1 MMSQCE
7 PYHFRSK
14 SSSLC
19 LVLLLLISSLG
30 GLATLPKVS
39 ASVTGDLAITDGISP
54 SKDNWASSYDTFSFT
69 AQVKNQGLG
78 SAGLDRGMRW
88 YICSGDI
95 DGSVCKSNFDA
106 RGQFAT
112 ANIAQGQY
120 SNFTSANTWTPTSG
134 AEGIITV
141 VFSFDESD
149 QIPSNDIF
157 KYNFNISQSFVDLD
171 VDDSWKPYDD
181 IDDLA
186 IYEGQKILN
195 SNTDYSLKAKGTVNS
210 CGSCNFNATIGW
222 QLWDQAESVILA
234 EAYSFNS
241 GLNSWGV
248 VMPFSHIM
256 PVFNYPFEGEYIL
269 KWGLYNSTGTPHS
282 DQNDFNDVTLTPII
296 IDDTIDI
303 SVSLMA
309 PGHDSSS
316 EDYYFGSEMVYSEI
330 NNLGNKTIDS
340 FFVTFEIYDLS
351 SELKME
357 EQCQITSLLPGES
370 QACKFNITV
379 TGDNRILKISA
390 PNTYIEGQDSS
401 TSNNIISEQADV
413 LAGNINAAI
422 QQENSNGK
430 YNTGDNIEMFG
441 KSGTT
446 AAEPLNYSWWVS
458 GIINLG
464 YGQLLNI
471 SGDVLG
477 LGDHTIMLRV
487 IDSFGTIDTVHEYI
501 TIFDYIEINDEPYYT
516 GSAIT
521 RSEAYLETESILPV
535 LGTNYGVGSGQE
547 PLQLM
552 SFDILSIAD
561 GSANVGMES
570 MVITLNMSAILPSN
584 VNLSTVDVRQI
595 DSLSDNIW
603 SYIESPNILTNNG
616 DGTFILEM
624 VSNGAILIVGE
635 LPEANVSLGDVD
647 YSLLKDGQIELNW
660 TASGDLSNPYLGGW
674 KIFKIIGSETSSTYF
689 PETDGG
695 INPLV
700 WGELTLDTA
709 VATIP
714 ITTDHWLDPNVLE
727 TGDCASYVI
736 IPADRAG
743 VPDFQK
749 ASIVRN
755 AAGSAGMIC
764 GDALPPSVAISNFV
778 SSYDFTNSSDCYDIS
793 REWNMCYEVNLTWT
807 WPEHEISGPVSWNL
821 YRVESR
827 PVNVDLKFITPIASD
842 ILSIPGEKGYFNQ
855 SGSEI
860 DGIRPYRTY
869 YYILAPIDWVGNE
882 NTMAS
887 YPSSNVNRVHI
898 EDLWWQYNQHIIPV
912 PPPPVEPPLGVPWL
926 GDLQD
931 AMQKDIF
938 LYSGGTLITILFLSI
953 IMIPLILKRRK
964 RLKRVLAARTRNKS
978 PISNDDFDDFFD

>member
-1 MMSQCE
+1 
-7 PYHFRSK
+7 
-14 SSSLC
+14 
-19 LVLLLLISSLG
+19 
-30 GLATLPKVS
+30 
-39 ASVTGDLAITDGISP
+39 
-54 SKDNWASSYDTFSFT
+54 
-69 AQVKNQGLG
+69 
-78 SAGLDRGMRW
+78 
-88 YICSGDI
+88 
-95 DGSVCKSNFDA
+95 
-106 RGQFAT
+106 
-112 ANIAQGQY
+112 
-120 SNFTSANTWTPTSG
+120 
-134 AEGIITV
+134 
-141 VFSFDESD
+141 
-149 QIPSNDIF
+149 
-157 KYNFNISQSFVDLD
+157 
-171 VDDSWKPYDD
+171 
-181 IDDLA
+181 
-186 IYEGQKILN
+186 
-195 SNTDYSLKAKGTVNS
+195 
-210 CGSCNFNATIGW
+210 
-222 QLWDQAESVILA
+222 
-234 EAYSFNS
+234 
-241 GLNSWGV
+241 
-248 VMPFSHIM
+248 
-256 PVFNYPFEGEYIL
+256 
-269 KWGLYNSTGTPHS
+269 
-282 DQNDFNDVTLTPII
+282 
-296 IDDTIDI
+296 
-303 SVSLMA
+303 
-309 PGHDSSS
+309 
-316 EDYYFGSEMVYSEI
+316 
-330 NNLGNKTIDS
+330 
-340 FFVTFEIYDLS
+340 
-351 SELKME
+351 
-357 EQCQITSLLPGES
+357 
-370 QACKFNITV
+370 
-379 TGDNRILKISA
+379 
-390 PNTYIEGQDSS
+390 
-401 TSNNIISEQADV
+401 
-413 LAGNINAAI
+413 
-422 QQENSNGK
+422 
-430 YNTGDNIEMFG
+430 
-441 KSGTT
+441 
-446 AAEPLNYSWWVS
+446 
-458 GIINLG
+458 
-464 YGQLLNI
+464 
-471 SGDVLG
+471 
-477 LGDHTIMLRV
+477 LGDHTITLRV
-487 IDSFGTIDTVHEYI
+487 IDAFGTIDTVHEDI
-501 TIFDYIEINDEPYYT
+501 TIFDYIEISDEPYYT

-535 LGTNYGVGSGQE
+535 LGINYGVGSGQE

-595 DSLSDNIW
+595 DSLNDNIW
-603 SYIESPNILTNNG
+603 SYIESPNILTNNE
-616 DGTFILEM
+616 DGTFTLEM

-635 LPEANVSLGDVD
+635 LPEANVTLGEVD

-714 ITTDHWLDPNVLE
+714 ITIDHWLDPNLLE

-764 GDALPPSVAISNFV
+764 GDALPPSVTISNFV

-842 ILSIPGEKGYFNQ
+842 ILSIPGETGYFNQ

-882 NTMAS
+882 NTVAS

-898 EDLWWQYNQHIIPV
+898 EDLWWQYNQHLIPV

>member
-1 MMSQCE
+1 M
-7 PYHFRSK
+7 
-14 SSSLC
+14 
-19 LVLLLLISSLG
+19 
-30 GLATLPKVS
+30 
-39 ASVTGDLAITDGISP
+39 ASV
-54 SKDNWASSYDTFSFT
+54 
-69 AQVKNQGLG
+69 
-78 SAGLDRGMRW
+78 
-88 YICSGDI
+88 
-95 DGSVCKSNFDA
+95 
-106 RGQFAT
+106 
-112 ANIAQGQY
+112 
-120 SNFTSANTWTPTSG
+120 
-134 AEGIITV
+134 
-141 VFSFDESD
+141 
-149 QIPSNDIF
+149 
-157 KYNFNISQSFVDLD
+157 
-171 VDDSWKPYDD
+171 
-181 IDDLA
+181 
-186 IYEGQKILN
+186 
-195 SNTDYSLKAKGTVNS
+195 
-210 CGSCNFNATIGW
+210 
-222 QLWDQAESVILA
+222 
-234 EAYSFNS
+234 
-241 GLNSWGV
+241 
-248 VMPFSHIM
+248 
-256 PVFNYPFEGEYIL
+256 
-269 KWGLYNSTGTPHS
+269 
-282 DQNDFNDVTLTPII
+282 
-296 IDDTIDI
+296 
-303 SVSLMA
+303 
-309 PGHDSSS
+309 
-316 EDYYFGSEMVYSEI
+316 
-330 NNLGNKTIDS
+330 
-340 FFVTFEIYDLS
+340 
-351 SELKME
+351 
-357 EQCQITSLLPGES
+357 
-370 QACKFNITV
+370 
-379 TGDNRILKISA
+379 
-390 PNTYIEGQDSS
+390 PNTYLEGPDSS

-441 KSGTT
+441 KSGAT

-464 YGQLLNI
+464 YGQVLNI
-471 SGDVLG
+471 SGSVLG
-477 LGDHTIMLRV
+477 LGDHTITLRV
-487 IDSFGTIDTVHEYI
+487 IDAFGTIDTVHEYI
-501 TIFDYIEINDEPYYT
+501 TIFDYIEISDEPYYT

-535 LGTNYGVGSGQE
+535 LGINYGVGSGQE

-595 DSLSDNIW
+595 DSLNDNIW
-603 SYIESPNILTNNG
+603 SYIESPNILTNNE
-616 DGTFILEM
+616 DGTFTLEM

-714 ITTDHWLDPNVLE
+714 ITIDHWLDPNFLE
-727 TGDCASYVI
+727 TGDCASYAI

-749 ASIVRN
+749 ASIARN

-764 GDALPPSVAISNFV
+764 GDSLPPSVAISNFV
-778 SSYDFTNSSDCYDIS
+778 SSYDFINSSDCYDIS
-793 REWNMCYEVNLTWT
+793 REWNMCYEVNLTWI

-842 ILSIPGEKGYFNQ
+842 ILSIPGETGYFNQ

-882 NTMAS
+882 NTMTS

-931 AMQKDIF
+931 AMQKEIF

-964 RLKRVLAARTRNKS
+964 RLKRVIAARKRNKS
-978 PISNDDFDDFFD
+978 PISDDDFDDFFD